1 LASFE
6 CLENSLATLGLLA
19 YRYFF
24 CLSDLKGMAEEKSLI
39 GKFKDG
45 MEDREAE
52 LQILGTF
59 VRLGVVVWS
68 GFIISLNY
76 LPLPGMD
83 NKQNNDI
90 TFITFVFTS
99 ALATFGIDTAKKK
112 EHKDKTNN
120 TAQHIII
127 ETPIKIEGVRDRKVT
142 KV

>member
-1 LASFE
+1 
-6 CLENSLATLGLLA
+6 
-19 YRYFF
+19 
-24 CLSDLKGMAEEKSLI
+24 MAEEKSLI
-39 GKFKDG
+39 GKLKDG

-52 LQILGTF
+52 LQVLGTF

-83 NKQNNDI
+83 TKQNNDI

-112 EHKDKTNN
+112 DHKDKANAATQ
-120 TAQHIII
+120 TIII
-127 ETPIKIEGVRDRKVT
+127 ETPIKIEGVDTKKVT

>member
-1 LASFE
+1 
-6 CLENSLATLGLLA
+6 
-19 YRYFF
+19 
-24 CLSDLKGMAEEKSLI
+24 MAEEKSLI

-83 NKQNNDI
+83 NKQNNAI

-112 EHKDKTNN
+112 DHKEKPTGA
-120 TAQHIII
+120 TQHIII
-127 ETPIKIEGVRDRKVT
+127 ETPIKIEGVDTNKVT

>member
-1 LASFE
+1 
-6 CLENSLATLGLLA
+6 
-19 YRYFF
+19 
-24 CLSDLKGMAEEKSLI
+24 MAEEKSLI
-39 GKFKDG
+39 GKLKEGVADK
-45 MEDREAE
+45 EEQ
-52 LQILGTF
+52 LQVLGTF

-112 EHKDKTNN
+112 DHKDKSSSAT
-120 TAQHIII
+120 QHIII
-127 ETPIKIEGVRDRKVT
+127 ETPIKIEGVDNKKVT

>member
-1 LASFE
+1 
-6 CLENSLATLGLLA
+6 
-19 YRYFF
+19 
-24 CLSDLKGMAEEKSLI
+24 MAEEKSLI

-112 EHKDKTNN
+112 EHKNSAT
-120 TAQHIII
+120 QHIII
-127 ETPIKIEGVRDRKVT
+127 ETPIKIEGVDNNKVT

>member
-1 LASFE
+1 
-6 CLENSLATLGLLA
+6 
-19 YRYFF
+19 
-24 CLSDLKGMAEEKSLI
+24 
-39 GKFKDG
+39 

-52 LQILGTF
+52 LQVLGTF

-83 NKQNNDI
+83 TKQNNDI

-112 EHKDKTNN
+112 EHKDKNSSAT
-120 TAQHIII
+120 QHIII
-127 ETPIKIEGVRDRKVT
+127 ETPIKIEGVDNKKVT

>member
-1 LASFE
+1 M
-6 CLENSLATLGLLA
+6 T
-19 YRYFF
+19 
-24 CLSDLKGMAEEKSLI
+24 EEKKGLVA
-39 GKFKDG
+39 KLKDG
-45 MEDREAE
+45 IADKEEQ
-52 LQILGTF
+52 LQVLGTF

-76 LPLPGMD
+76 IPLPGMD

-112 EHKDKTNN
+112 DNGKDKHMGST
-120 TAQHIII
+120 QHIII
-127 ETPIKIEGVRDRKVT
+127 ETPIKIEGVDNKKVT

>member
-1 LASFE
+1 
-6 CLENSLATLGLLA
+6 
-19 YRYFF
+19 
-24 CLSDLKGMAEEKSLI
+24 MAEEKSLI

-112 EHKDKTNN
+112 DHKDKPNGAT
-120 TAQHIII
+120 QHIII
-127 ETPIKIEGVRDRKVT
+127 ETPIKIEGVDNKKVT

>member
-1 LASFE
+1 
-6 CLENSLATLGLLA
+6 
-19 YRYFF
+19 
-24 CLSDLKGMAEEKSLI
+24 MAEEKSVI
-39 GKFKDG
+39 GKIKEVAADK
-45 MEDREAE
+45 EEQ
-52 LQILGTF
+52 LQVLGTF

-83 NKQNNDI
+83 TKQNNDI

-112 EHKDKTNN
+112 DHKDKPSSAT
-120 TAQHIII
+120 QHIII
-127 ETPIKIEGVRDRKVT
+127 ETPIKIEGVDNKKVT

>member
-1 LASFE
+1 ME
-6 CLENSLATLGLLA
+6 DEK
-19 YRYFF
+19 
-24 CLSDLKGMAEEKSLI
+24 KGI
-39 GKFKDG
+39 VGKLKDG
-45 MEDREAE
+45 LEDREAE

-112 EHKDKTNN
+112 EHKDKTSGA
-120 TAQHIII
+120 TQHIII
-127 ETPIKIEGVRDRKVT
+127 ETPIKIEGVDKNKVT

>member
-1 LASFE
+1 
-6 CLENSLATLGLLA
+6 
-19 YRYFF
+19 
-24 CLSDLKGMAEEKSLI
+24 MAEEKSLI
-39 GKFKDG
+39 GKLKDG
-45 MEDREAE
+45 VADKEEQ
-52 LQILGTF
+52 LQVLGTF

-76 LPLPGMD
+76 VPLPGVD

-112 EHKDKTNN
+112 DHKDKPSSAT
-120 TAQHIII
+120 QHIII
-127 ETPIKIEGVRDRKVT
+127 ETPIKIEGVDNKKVT

>member
-1 LASFE
+1 
-6 CLENSLATLGLLA
+6 
-19 YRYFF
+19 
-24 CLSDLKGMAEEKSLI
+24 MAEEKSLI
-39 GKFKDG
+39 GKLKDG

-52 LQILGTF
+52 LQVLGTF

-83 NKQNNDI
+83 TKQNNDI

-112 EHKDKTNN
+112 DHKDKPSSAT
-120 TAQHIII
+120 QHIII
-127 ETPIKIEGVRDRKVT
+127 ETPIKIEGVDNKKVT

>member
-1 LASFE
+1 MS
-6 CLENSLATLGLLA
+6 
-19 YRYFF
+19 
-24 CLSDLKGMAEEKSLI
+24 EEKKSLI
-39 GKFKDG
+39 GKLKDG

-52 LQILGTF
+52 LQVLGTF

-83 NKQNNDI
+83 TKQNNDI

-112 EHKDKTNN
+112 DHKDKPSSAT
-120 TAQHIII
+120 QHIII
-127 ETPIKIEGVRDRKVT
+127 ETPIKIEGVDNKRVT

>member
-1 LASFE
+1 
-6 CLENSLATLGLLA
+6 
-19 YRYFF
+19 
-24 CLSDLKGMAEEKSLI
+24 MAEEKSLI
-39 GKFKDG
+39 GKLKDG
-45 MEDREAE
+45 VADKEEQ
-52 LQILGTF
+52 LQVLGTF

-76 LPLPGMD
+76 VPLPGVD

-112 EHKDKTNN
+112 EHKDKTNGA
-120 TAQHIII
+120 TQTIII
-127 ETPIKIEGVRDRKVT
+127 ETPIKIEGVDSKKVT

>member
-1 LASFE
+1 MTE
-6 CLENSLATLGLLA
+6 ENKGLVGRL
-19 YRYFF
+19 
-24 CLSDLKGMAEEKSLI
+24 
-39 GKFKDG
+39 KDG
-45 MEDREAE
+45 MADKEEQ
-52 LQILGTF
+52 LQVLGTF

-112 EHKDKTNN
+112 DHKDKSSSAT
-120 TAQHIII
+120 QHIII
-127 ETPIKIEGVRDRKVT
+127 ETPIKIEGVDNKKVT

>member
-1 LASFE
+1 M
-6 CLENSLATLGLLA
+6 ENEKKGLV
-19 YRYFF
+19 
-24 CLSDLKGMAEEKSLI
+24 
-39 GKFKDG
+39 GKLKDG

-76 LPLPGMD
+76 LPLPGMTEE
-83 NKQNNDI
+83 KNNDI

-112 EHKDKTNN
+112 EHKDKTNGA
-120 TAQHIII
+120 TQTIII
-127 ETPIKIEGVRDRKVT
+127 ETPIKIEGVDNKKVT

>member
-1 LASFE
+1 
-6 CLENSLATLGLLA
+6 
-19 YRYFF
+19 
-24 CLSDLKGMAEEKSLI
+24 MAEEKSLI

-76 LPLPGMD
+76 LPLPGID

-112 EHKDKTNN
+112 EHKDKPTGA
-120 TAQHIII
+120 TQHIII
-127 ETPIKIEGVRDRKVT
+127 ETPIKIEGVDNKKVT

>member
-1 LASFE
+1 
-6 CLENSLATLGLLA
+6 
-19 YRYFF
+19 
-24 CLSDLKGMAEEKSLI
+24 MAEEKSLI
-39 GKFKDG
+39 GKIKDG
-45 MEDREAE
+45 VEDREAE
-52 LQILGTF
+52 LQVLGTF

-83 NKQNNDI
+83 TKQNNDI

-112 EHKDKTNN
+112 EHKDKASSAT
-120 TAQHIII
+120 QHIII
-127 ETPIKIEGVRDRKVT
+127 ETPIKIEGVDNKKVT

>member
-1 LASFE
+1 
-6 CLENSLATLGLLA
+6 
-19 YRYFF
+19 
-24 CLSDLKGMAEEKSLI
+24 MAEEKSLI

-52 LQILGTF
+52 LQVLGTF

-83 NKQNNDI
+83 TKQNNDI

-112 EHKDKTNN
+112 EHKEKPAGPT
-120 TAQHIII
+120 QHIII
-127 ETPIKIEGVRDRKVT
+127 ETPIKIEGVDNKKVT

>member
-1 LASFE
+1 MADE
-6 CLENSLATLGLLA
+6 K
-19 YRYFF
+19 
-24 CLSDLKGMAEEKSLI
+24 KGI
-39 GKFKDG
+39 VGKLKDG
-45 MEDREAE
+45 LEDREAE

-112 EHKDKTNN
+112 EHKDKTSGA
-120 TAQHIII
+120 TQHIII
-127 ETPIKIEGVRDRKVT
+127 ETPIKIEGVDNKTVT

>member
-1 LASFE
+1 
-6 CLENSLATLGLLA
+6 
-19 YRYFF
+19 
-24 CLSDLKGMAEEKSLI
+24 MAEEKSLI

-112 EHKDKTNN
+112 DHKEKPVGP
-120 TAQHIII
+120 AQHIII
-127 ETPIKIEGVRDRKVT
+127 ETPIKIEGVDNNKVT

>member
-1 LASFE
+1 MTEETKKNL
-6 CLENSLATLGLLA
+6 LEKI
-19 YRYFF
+19 
-24 CLSDLKGMAEEKSLI
+24 KGGI
-39 GKFKDG
+39 
-45 MEDREAE
+45 EDQEQQI
-52 LQILGTF
+52 QILGTF

-112 EHKDKTNN
+112 DHKDKPSGAT
-120 TAQHIII
+120 QHIII
-127 ETPIKIEGVRDRKVT
+127 ETPIKIEGVDNNKVT

>member
-1 LASFE
+1 
-6 CLENSLATLGLLA
+6 
-19 YRYFF
+19 
-24 CLSDLKGMAEEKSLI
+24 MAEEKSLI

-112 EHKDKTNN
+112 EHKDKASSAT
-120 TAQHIII
+120 QHIII
-127 ETPIKIEGVRDRKVT
+127 ETPIKIEGVDNKKVT

>member
-1 LASFE
+1 
-6 CLENSLATLGLLA
+6 
-19 YRYFF
+19 
-24 CLSDLKGMAEEKSLI
+24 MAEEKGVI
-39 GKFKDG
+39 GKIKEVAADK
-45 MEDREAE
+45 EEQ
-52 LQILGTF
+52 LQVLGTF

-112 EHKDKTNN
+112 DHKEKPTGA
-120 TAQHIII
+120 TQHIII
-127 ETPIKIEGVRDRKVT
+127 ETPIKIEGVDTNKVT

>member
-1 LASFE
+1 
-6 CLENSLATLGLLA
+6 
-19 YRYFF
+19 
-24 CLSDLKGMAEEKSLI
+24 MAEEKSLI

-112 EHKDKTNN
+112 DHKEKPTGA
-120 TAQHIII
+120 TQHIII
-127 ETPIKIEGVRDRKVT
+127 ETPIKIEGVDNKKVT

>member
-1 LASFE
+1 
-6 CLENSLATLGLLA
+6 
-19 YRYFF
+19 
-24 CLSDLKGMAEEKSLI
+24 MAEEKSLI
-39 GKFKDG
+39 GKLKDG

-52 LQILGTF
+52 LQVLGTF

-83 NKQNNDI
+83 TKQNNDI

-112 EHKDKTNN
+112 DNGKDKHMGST
-120 TAQHIII
+120 QHIII
-127 ETPIKIEGVRDRKVT
+127 ETPIKIEGIDNKRVT